1 MHILMFDI
9 QIKIAPVSQLDREV
23 GFYPNGC
30 GFESCR
36 GRQFLV
42 RGLMRNTIYSVP
54 IGIKGLAREPFTLL
68 LFVGEGLKVNSIH

>member
-1 MHILMFDI
+1 MSVKVVWQFRY
-9 QIKIAPVSQLDREV
+9 APVAQRTRAARFYRE
-23 GFYPNGC
+23 GC
-30 GFESCR
+30 GFESCQE
-36 GRQFLV
+36 RQFLV

>member
-42 RGLMRNTIYSVP
+42 RVLNFDTIRYRIDTLKISTRNLSQSYRLYV
-54 IGIKGLAREPFTLL
+54 
-68 LFVGEGLKVNSIH
+68 KV